1 MRYDY
6 STRLREDVYASV
18 RAAFKTA
25 GIINVSVVAERI
37 RIRNLAENVALE
49 DIEHLVLQAA
59 QLVGA
64 AIEFDALGNGLAP
77 PGTRFVE
84 NRDES
89 SMIPLGLHRSGSMQ

>member
-6 STRLREDVYASV
+6 STMLREDVYSTV
-18 RAAFKTA
+18 CTAFKTV

-59 QLVGA
+59 QLIGA
-64 AIEFDALGNGLAP
+64 AIEFDAWSNGLAW
-77 PGTRFVE
+77 PGNDGVE
-84 NRDES
+84 NGKES
-89 SMIPLGLHRSGSMQ
+89 ANLPPDLGRSASMQ